1 MNEHLWGNQKVI
13 KGVFSGDGGGG
24 DMGDNNYVTH
34 KELELTKEAIENKI
48 TSTENSIA
56 GKLDVIET
64 KLDNQEEKLKEVDK
78 KINWLIALAILSIG
92 VPVFLKLFF
101 P

>member
-1 MNEHLWGNQKVI
+1 MNERLWKNEKVI
-13 KGVFSGDGGGG
+13 KGIFPDDGGGG
-24 DMGDNNYVTH
+24 DMGGNNFVTH

-56 GKLDVIET
+56 GKLNVIDT
-64 KLDNQEEKLKEVDK
+64 KLDNQEEKIKEVDK